1 LIARK
6 LTANPTSYC
15 FRYGYELRAGDWTIG
30 TVWFPK
36 QTIIPQRHVV
46 SSEVFRM
53 ELDVAERKAVELIR
67 SRLDAA
73 SITVLS
79 AKMETDPSDQ
89 ITVNGLFQ
97 DQKGNQRKFEVKFQV
112 KQEKAQVLGWHV
124 SS

>member
-1 LIARK
+1 
-6 LTANPTSYC
+6 
-15 FRYGYELRAGDWTIG
+15 
-30 TVWFPK
+30 
-36 QTIIPQRHVV
+36 
-46 SSEVFRM
+46 M

-112 KQEKAQVLGWHV
+112 EQEKAQVLGWHV

>member
-1 LIARK
+1 
-6 LTANPTSYC
+6 
-15 FRYGYELRAGDWTIG
+15 
-30 TVWFPK
+30 
-36 QTIIPQRHVV
+36 
-46 SSEVFRM
+46 M

-73 SITVLS
+73 SITVLT

>member
-1 LIARK
+1 
-6 LTANPTSYC
+6 
-15 FRYGYELRAGDWTIG
+15 
-30 TVWFPK
+30 
-36 QTIIPQRHVV
+36 
-46 SSEVFRM
+46 M

-79 AKMETDPSDQ
+79 ARMETDPSDQ

-112 KQEKAQVLGWHV
+112 KQEKAQVLCWHV

>member
-1 LIARK
+1 
-6 LTANPTSYC
+6 
-15 FRYGYELRAGDWTIG
+15 
-30 TVWFPK
+30 
-36 QTIIPQRHVV
+36 
-46 SSEVFRM
+46 M

-112 KQEKAQVLGWHV
+112 KQEKAQVLSWHV

>member
-1 LIARK
+1 
-6 LTANPTSYC
+6 
-15 FRYGYELRAGDWTIG
+15 
-30 TVWFPK
+30 
-36 QTIIPQRHVV
+36 
-46 SSEVFRM
+46 M

>member
-1 LIARK
+1 
-6 LTANPTSYC
+6 
-15 FRYGYELRAGDWTIG
+15 
-30 TVWFPK
+30 
-36 QTIIPQRHVV
+36 
-46 SSEVFRM
+46 M

-79 AKMETDPSDQ
+79 AKLETYPSDQ

-112 KQEKAQVLGWHV
+112 KQEKAQVLNWHV

>member
-1 LIARK
+1 
-6 LTANPTSYC
+6 
-15 FRYGYELRAGDWTIG
+15 
-30 TVWFPK
+30 
-36 QTIIPQRHVV
+36 
-46 SSEVFRM
+46 M

-79 AKMETDPSDQ
+79 AKLETDPSDQ

-97 DQKGNQRKFEVKFQV
+97 DQKGNQRKFEVKFRV
-112 KQEKAQVLGWHV
+112 KQDKAQVIGWHV

>member
-1 LIARK
+1 
-6 LTANPTSYC
+6 
-15 FRYGYELRAGDWTIG
+15 
-30 TVWFPK
+30 
-36 QTIIPQRHVV
+36 
-46 SSEVFRM
+46 M

-79 AKMETDPSDQ
+79 AKMETDPSGQ

>member
-1 LIARK
+1 
-6 LTANPTSYC
+6 
-15 FRYGYELRAGDWTIG
+15 
-30 TVWFPK
+30 
-36 QTIIPQRHVV
+36 
-46 SSEVFRM
+46 M

-112 KQEKAQVLGWHV
+112 KQEKAYRLN
-124 SS
+124 

>member
-1 LIARK
+1 
-6 LTANPTSYC
+6 
-15 FRYGYELRAGDWTIG
+15 
-30 TVWFPK
+30 
-36 QTIIPQRHVV
+36 
-46 SSEVFRM
+46 M

-79 AKMETDPSDQ
+79 ARMETDPSDQ